1 MLKDKFN
8 ELYEALK
15 KDETLAGISIK
26 SFNRPDTLPSNETS
40 IVIIPVGPPMQ
51 TAHGSNTSLAK
62 TFLYQVNVES
72 KNYMECKELQR
83 KIEKIMEEQGF
94 YQTTGGLDE
103 WIPEIKRYVDARTYK
118 GRSALYEEY

>member
-1 MLKDKFN
+1 MIKDKFN

-15 KDETLAGISIK
+15 RDETLAGISIK
-26 SFNRPDTLPSNETS
+26 SFNRPEKLPSNETS
-40 IVIIPVGPPMQ
+40 IVIRPVGPPMQ
-51 TAHGSNTSLAK
+51 SVHGSNTSLSK

-72 KNYMECKELQR
+72 TNYTECKELQR
-83 KIEKIMEEQGF
+83 KIEKIMEDQGF
-94 YQTTGGLDE
+94 YQTAGGLDD

>member
-1 MLKDKFN
+1 MVKDKFN

-26 SFNRPDTLPSNETS
+26 SFNRPDSLPSNKPS
-40 IVIIPVGPPMQ
+40 IVIRPVGPPMQ

-62 TFLYQVNVES
+62 TFIYQINVES
-72 KNYMECKELQR
+72 IDYTECKVLQR
-83 KIEKIMEEQGF
+83 KIEKIMEDHGF
-94 YQTTGGLDE
+94 YQTVGGLDE

>member
-1 MLKDKFN
+1 MIKDKFN

-15 KDETLAGISIK
+15 KDASLAGISIK
-26 SFNRPDTLPSNETS
+26 SFKRPDSLPNNEPS
-40 IVIIPVGPPMQ
+40 IVIRPVGPPMQ
-51 TAHGSNTSLAK
+51 AVSGSDTSLAK
-62 TFLYQVNVES
+62 VFLYQINVES
-72 KNYMECKELQR
+72 KNRVECKELQR

>member
-1 MLKDKFN
+1 MIKDKFN
-8 ELYEALK
+8 ELYEILK

-26 SFNRPDTLPSNETS
+26 SFKRPESVPNNETS
-40 IVIIPVGPPMQ
+40 IVIKPVGPPMQ
-51 TAHGSNTSLAK
+51 VVHGSDTSLSK
-62 TFLYQVNVES
+62 MSLYQVNVES
-72 KNYMECKELQR
+72 IDYMECKVLQR

>member
-1 MLKDKFN
+1 MIKDKFN
-8 ELYEALK
+8 ELYEVLK

-26 SFNRPDTLPSNETS
+26 SFKRPESVPNNETS
-40 IVIIPVGPPMQ
+40 IVIKPVGPPMQ
-51 TAHGSNTSLAK
+51 VVHGSDTSLSK
-62 TFLYQVNVES
+62 MFLYQVNVES
-72 KNYMECKELQR
+72 IDYMECKVLQR

>member
-1 MLKDKFN
+1 MIKDKFN
-8 ELYEALK
+8 ELYEVLK

-26 SFNRPDTLPSNETS
+26 SFKRPESVPNNETS
-40 IVIIPVGPPMQ
+40 IVIKPVGPPMQ
-51 TAHGSNTSLAK
+51 VVHGRDTSLSK
-62 TFLYQVNVES
+62 MFLYQVNVES
-72 KNYMECKELQR
+72 IDYMECKVLQR

-118 GRSALYEEY
+118 GRSALYEKY

>member
-8 ELYEALK
+8 ELYETLK

-94 YQTTGGLDE
+94 YQTAGGLDE
-103 WIPEIKRYVDARTYK
+103 WIPEIKRYVDARTYR
-118 GRSALYEEY
+118 GWSALYEEY

>member
-1 MLKDKFN
+1 MVKDKFN

-15 KDETLAGISIK
+15 KDASLAGISIK
-26 SFNRPDTLPSNETS
+26 SFKRPESLPNNEPS
-40 IVIIPVGPPMQ
+40 IVIRPVSPPMQ

>member
-1 MLKDKFN
+1 MIKDKFN
-8 ELYEALK
+8 ELYEVLK

-26 SFNRPDTLPSNETS
+26 SFKRPESVPNNETS
-40 IVIIPVGPPMQ
+40 IVIKPVGPPMQ
-51 TAHGSNTSLAK
+51 VVHGSDTSLSK
-62 TFLYQVNVES
+62 MFLYQVNVES
-72 KNYMECKELQR
+72 IDYMECKVLQR

-118 GRSALYEEY
+118 GRSALYEKY

>member
-1 MLKDKFN
+1 MVKDKFN
-8 ELYEALK
+8 ELYETLK

-26 SFNRPDTLPSNETS
+26 SFNRPDTLPNNETS
-40 IVIIPVGPPMQ
+40 IVIRPVGPPMR

-83 KIEKIMEEQGF
+83 KIEKIMEKQGF

-118 GRSALYEEY
+118 GQSALYEEY

>member
-1 MLKDKFN
+1 MIKDKFN
-8 ELYEALK
+8 ELYEVLK

-26 SFNRPDTLPSNETS
+26 SFKCPESVPNNETS
-40 IVIIPVGPPMQ
+40 IVIKPVGPPMQ
-51 TAHGSNTSLAK
+51 VVHGSDTSLSK
-62 TFLYQVNVES
+62 MFLYQVNVES
-72 KNYMECKELQR
+72 IDYMECKVLQR

-118 GRSALYEEY
+118 GRSALYEKY

>member
-1 MLKDKFN
+1 MIKDKFN
-8 ELYEALK
+8 ELYEILK
-15 KDETLAGISIK
+15 KDETLTGISIK
-26 SFNRPDTLPSNETS
+26 SFKRPESLPNNETS
-40 IVIIPVGPPMQ
+40 IVIRPVGPPMQ
-51 TAHGSNTSLAK
+51 MVHASNTSLAK

-83 KIEKIMEEQGF
+83 KIEKIMEDQGF

-118 GRSALYEEY
+118 GRSALYEED

>member
-1 MLKDKFN
+1 MIKDKFN
-8 ELYEALK
+8 ELYEVLK

-26 SFNRPDTLPSNETS
+26 SFKRPESVPNNETS
-40 IVIIPVGPPMQ
+40 IVIKPVGPPMQ
-51 TAHGSNTSLAK
+51 VVHGSDTSLSK
-62 TFLYQVNVES
+62 MFLYQVNVES
-72 KNYMECKELQR
+72 IDYMECKVLQR

-118 GRSALYEEY
+118 GRSALYEK